1 MPNNGKTLKERNMNG
16 WTNWETWN
24 IVTWIDNDE
33 SLNRIMRQS
42 ARGNYKQFLSI
53 LSQFGIT
60 KTPDGVSYTDP
71 KVNQQEINNAYTE
84 EFNTN
89 QNLSHV

>member
-1 MPNNGKTLKERNMNG
+1 L
-16 WTNWETWN
+16 
-24 IVTWIDNDE
+24 
-33 SLNRIMRQS
+33 
-42 ARGNYKQFLSI
+42 QFD
-53 LSQFGIT
+53 IT

-84 EFNTN
+84 EYNTN